1 MADKTVAVTT
11 SIAPSQGLISTAGSI
26 NEDTMTVVFDEATP
40 QSSINAMLEKA
51 KIIIGDYYLK
61 K

>member
-1 MADKTVAVTT
+1 MADKTVAVLTNST
-11 SIAPSQGLISTAGSI
+11 PSQSLISTAGSI
-26 NEDTMTVVFDEATP
+26 STGAITVVFDEDTP
-40 QSSINAMLEKA
+40 QGDVEVMLEKA